1 MLFTTGRPLNKR
13 STIGGN
19 KSSFD
24 KDKKKAT
31 SQGLPRV
38 WWPSPIDDKR
48 RRRWCWWWGLIF
60 NWGQSINFWARDYY
74 KYDFTLAPTLGDW
87 EIEICRCQNF
97 VQSLISTFGDTL
109 LTTEQPSSY
118 IDTLQLSHILT
129 KTFACSLEFNS
140 ARWQRDVRT
149 VEI

>member
-1 MLFTTGRPLNKR
+1 MEMPGPNSSEFKCLTLPRYYADTYPKASSCSLLVLSSTMRLVNCPTRQSLLLFIGSLHWSISISRIQIAGKYSTTMCYGAIEVFFTTGRPLNKR

-38 WWPSPIDDKR
+38 WWPSPIDDMS

-60 NWGQSINFWARDYY
+60 DWG
-74 KYDFTLAPTLGDW
+74 
-87 EIEICRCQNF
+87 
-97 VQSLISTFGDTL
+97 
-109 LTTEQPSSY
+109 
-118 IDTLQLSHILT
+118 
-129 KTFACSLEFNS
+129 
-140 ARWQRDVRT
+140 
-149 VEI
+149 